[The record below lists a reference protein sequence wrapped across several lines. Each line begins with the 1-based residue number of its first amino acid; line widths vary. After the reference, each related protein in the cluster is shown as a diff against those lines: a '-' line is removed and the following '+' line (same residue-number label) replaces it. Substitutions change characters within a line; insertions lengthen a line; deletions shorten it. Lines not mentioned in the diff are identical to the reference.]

1 MLNTQRVKFALM
13 LTFFISTTQA
23 ETPNKSALIEEC
35 LIRLGSGDNGAI
47 GQLYNLIKT
56 DVFAYALSKTGN
68 KSDAEDV
75 MQETFVNIY
84 KHSTQYVPKGK
95 PMAWIITIELNL
107 IRRLF
112 QIARRTISIEDR
124 VFPESGFEQK
134 IINDA
139 FLAEMLKKLSEEERE
154 IVSLHIVS
162 GLKHREIASII
173 NKPLSTVLSKYN
185 RAIKKLKE
193 IIKEV

>member
-1 MLNTQRVKFALM
+1 M

-185 RAIKKLKE
+185 RAIKKIKE